1 MATNQNILQD
11 NQFCM
16 LALELG
22 VLYMMGLLWRPC
34 YVQSLLT
41 DKVPQSFP
49 NGRPG
54 RAPAGQQ
61 APRRRDVRRLEKW
74 GPGPG
79 GREPHRE
86 KSPEC

>member
-1 MATNQNILQD
+1 
-11 NQFCM
+11 M

-22 VLYMMGLLWRPC
+22 DLYMMGLLWCSC
-34 YVQSLLT
+34 YIQSLLT
-41 DKVPQSFP
+41 DKVPQSGGAFP

-74 GPGPG
+74 GPGLG
-79 GREPHRE
+79 GRGASQGE
-86 KSPEC
+86 KPRVLVRLCPQ